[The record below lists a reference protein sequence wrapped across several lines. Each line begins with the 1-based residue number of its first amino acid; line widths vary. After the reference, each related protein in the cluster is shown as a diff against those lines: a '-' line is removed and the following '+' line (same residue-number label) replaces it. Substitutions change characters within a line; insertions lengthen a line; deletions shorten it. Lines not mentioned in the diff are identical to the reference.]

1 MTFPVEF
8 HIGPARISAHV
19 LLETLAFFIAFRYF
33 LFLRKRKGDR
43 IEEPNRIWIIIGAT
57 AGALFGSR
65 LLGALESPTALMN
78 TKHLLLYIYSSKTIV
93 GGLLGGLIGVELV
106 KAAIRETSSS
116 GDLFVYPLLLGMI
129 IGRIG
134 CFLNGTAESVVGIPT
149 NSVFGMNLGDG
160 VLRHPVAL
168 YEIIF
173 LVLLWILISIFS
185 KQAPWQ
191 QGLLFKL
198 FMISY
203 LAFRFGL
210 EFLKPRE
217 CIALNFS
224 AIQWACIAGWIYY
237 SGTIG
242 YLLTNRQKLMIN
254 GSAA

>member
-1 MTFPVEF
+1 MPFPVEF
-8 HIGPARISAHV
+8 HIGPAKISAHL

-43 IEEPNRIWIIIGAT
+43 IDEPNRIWIIIGAT

-65 LLGALESPTALMN
+65 LLGAMESPSALMN

-93 GGLLGGLIGVELV
+93 GGLLGGLLGVELV
-106 KAAIRETSSS
+106 KAAIGEKTSS

-134 CFLNGTAESVVGIPT
+134 CFLNGTAESVVGLPT
-149 NSVFGMNLGDG
+149 RSVFGMNLGDG

-168 YEIIF
+168 YEIVF
-173 LVLLWILISIFS
+173 LVLLWILIRIFS
-185 KQAPWQ
+185 KQASWQ
-191 QGLLFKL
+191 LGLLFKI

-203 LAFRFGL
+203 LTFRFGL

-217 CIALNFS
+217 PIALSLS
-224 AIQWACIAGWIYY
+224 AIQWACVAGWFYY
-237 SGTIG
+237 SGTIW
-242 YLLTNRQKLMIN
+242 YLLTNRQKLMMN

>member
-8 HIGPARISAHV
+8 HIGPARISAHL

-33 LFLRKRKGDR
+33 LFLRKRRGDR

-65 LLGALESPTALMN
+65 LLGAMESPSALMK
-78 TKHLLLYIYSSKTIV
+78 TEHLLLYIYSSKTIV
-93 GGLLGGLIGVELV
+93 GGLLGGLLGVELV
-106 KAAIRETSSS
+106 KAAIGEKTSS

-134 CFLNGTAESVVGIPT
+134 CFLNGTAESVVGLPT
-149 NSVFGMNLGDG
+149 RSVFGMNLGDG

-168 YEIIF
+168 YEIVF

-185 KQAPWQ
+185 KQASWQ
-191 QGLLFKL
+191 LGLLFKI

-203 LAFRFGL
+203 LGFRFGL

-217 CIALNFS
+217 PIALSLS
-224 AIQWACIAGWIYY
+224 AIQWACVAGWFYY
-237 SGTIG
+237 SGTIW
-242 YLLTNRQKLMIN
+242 YLLTNRQKLMMN

>member
-1 MTFPVEF
+1 MTFPVEL
-8 HIGPARISAHV
+8 HIGPARISAHA

-65 LLGALESPTALMN
+65 LLGAMESPSARMKTE
-78 TKHLLLYIYSSKTIV
+78 HLLLYIYSSKTIV

-106 KAAIRETSSS
+106 KAAIGEKTSS

-134 CFLNGTAESVVGIPT
+134 CFLNGTAESVVGLPT
-149 NSVFGMNLGDG
+149 NSFPGMNLGDG
-160 VLRHPVAL
+160 LLRHPVAL
-168 YEIIF
+168 YEIVF
-173 LVLLWILISIFS
+173 LALLWISIRIFS
-185 KQAPWQ
+185 KQADWQ
-191 QGLLFKL
+191 PGLLFKI

-203 LAFRFGL
+203 LVFRFGL

-217 CIALNFS
+217 PIANTLS
-224 AIQWACIAGWIYY
+224 AIQWACVAGCVYY
-237 SGTIG
+237 ARTIG
-242 YLLTNRQKLMIN
+242 YLFANRQKLMMN
-254 GSAA
+254 GTAA